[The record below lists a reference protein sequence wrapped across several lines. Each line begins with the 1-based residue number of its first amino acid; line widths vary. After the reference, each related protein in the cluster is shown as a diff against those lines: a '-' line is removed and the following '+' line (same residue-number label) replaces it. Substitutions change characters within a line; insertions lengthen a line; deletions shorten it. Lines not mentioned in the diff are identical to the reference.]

1 LERDDADEVSAERSI
16 IEEVN
21 GTMAFK
27 KTIGCMKRVEGGRKW
42 AAQGSAGPITC
53 KVPKTGT
60 YEAMGDEM
68 ERNRIR

>member
-1 LERDDADEVSAERSI
+1 LSEYEVSRI
-16 IEEVN
+16 IVDRE
-21 GTMAFK
+21 GDYPL
-27 KTIGCMKRVEGGRKW
+27 TIVLFLFRHTQNPQVL
-42 AAQGSAGPITC
+42 APDDDHLTTDC

>member
-1 LERDDADEVSAERSI
+1 MATSETKRDRWGYRRAGFRPEGRGTGLQEG
-16 IEEVN
+16 EEAV
-21 GTMAFK
+21 GVLDRC
-27 KTIGCMKRVEGGRKW
+27 I
-42 AAQGSAGPITC
+42 C